1 MIVVSDVIIKK
12 GRAKMKHSKAAAVL
26 AGTFIGVAGYSAAVP
41 AQVQKAS
48 YKVQITKNAYVYTSK
63 GKKTY
68 GKWST
73 FSQRRI
79 E

>member
-1 MIVVSDVIIKK
+1 
-12 GRAKMKHSKAAAVL
+12 MKHSKAAAVL
-26 AGTFIGVAGYSAAVP
+26 AGTFIGVAGCSAAVP

-63 GKKTY
+63 GKNTY

>member
-1 MIVVSDVIIKK
+1 M
-12 GRAKMKHSKAAAVL
+12 
-26 AGTFIGVAGYSAAVP
+26 AGYSAAVP
-41 AQVQKAS
+41 AQVQAKAS

>member
-1 MIVVSDVIIKK
+1 
-12 GRAKMKHSKAAAVL
+12 MKFNKAAAIVL

-41 AQVQKAS
+41 AQVQAKAS
-48 YKVQITKNAYVYTSK
+48 YKVQITKSAYVYTSK